1 MPPGHRAPHLEIRQA
16 SCFACTVYMVTVL
29 IPWSA
34 SHPAHVYGPHH
45 QLMGQL
51 FTVNSDMF
59 GWRLVT
65 RWLVRTRCVS
75 SLSGS
80 LWLRASNGGSLHS
93 SRQPHVLRKKGR
105 NAV

>member
-1 MPPGHRAPHLEIRQA
+1 MPPGHRAPRLEIRQA

-34 SHPAHVYGPHH
+34 SHRAHVYGPHH

-59 GWRLVT
+59 GWPSVT
-65 RWLVRTRCVS
+65 RSLVRTRCVS
-75 SLSGS
+75 SPSGS
-80 LWLRASNGGSLHS
+80 LWLRASDGGSLHS
-93 SRQPHVLRKKGR
+93 CRQQHVLRKRVR